1 MPLALL
7 SECFFKKQVLEGE
20 MDLKSFCPQS
30 VSMCLAGALWVVVV
44 GTIPLCS
51 LVRREGPER
60 SPTHKRSD
68 HFSIH
73 TIIHCSGVWWAKR
86 YYLQCNADQLS
97 GSCSEEL
104 A

>member
-30 VSMCLAGALWVVVV
+30 VSMRLAGALWVVV

-51 LVRREGPER
+51 LVRRGPR
-60 SPTHKRSD
+60 TVSYS
-68 HFSIH
+68 
-73 TIIHCSGVWWAKR
+73 
-86 YYLQCNADQLS
+86 
-97 GSCSEEL
+97 
-104 A
+104 